1 MYTTYVPLI
10 ALVVGIFQI
19 ALASVWLLLERDR
32 LFARASSLL
41 LIVFGI
47 ANIIESAHLYFSGS
61 ALFWSQFYAMVTP
74 LVPLT
79 FTMMVIAAFRPT
91 WLQGQARWLIRGITV
106 VLVALAIA
114 DVLTGAGIYYRIPE
128 VIPLEMQGYIN
139 QGVAYPV
146 MRGII
151 FFVLLFPWPMFMA
164 ALWRGWNE
172 KDRRQHYVL
181 MISILLADVASIV
194 LEPIVSQNST
204 NLLANTV
211 LTLGLLGIMITS
223 IARMTDRLSAVGQD
237 LPIGTKLARGFGTLI
252 LVMLG
257 IALLAS
263 LAIAQ
268 LNNQVQ
274 SVLLRQNQIAQT
286 ATALQN
292 SFSAARRAE
301 RDYALLARTEGLDA
315 ARRGAFERWNSS
327 MADIEW
333 LLGGS
338 ALQAQ
343 ALSPAQRERVRA
355 IINRFTIYG
364 GEVDQFFASYVQRGD
379 NTSGAVNQ
387 WIRQAQIVDTLLQSD
402 PITSRDFDTSLVTL
416 RNLQFYYLT
425 TQDEDLA
432 TQIRLEYDAI
442 QEQILFEEIE
452 TPLNL
457 RIDLQQ
463 ALESESLGFN
473 AVRESTRD
481 IQVREE
487 SLDGAA
493 DALGTQIQSLSDQV
507 TTEFNNGII
516 ELDRQRI
523 FYVVVIISASAGALV
538 VAILLSGIIS
548 RQITQPV
555 GALAA
560 AANLMGQGELGIRAP
575 IFAQDEIG
583 VAAHAFNSMATSLD
597 DLLRSLE
604 QRVQQRT
611 AQLETAAQV
620 ASEAAG
626 SMTELQSLLDLTT
639 NLIVERFPD
648 IYHAQ
653 VFLIDQQGYG
663 DMAILRASTGEA
675 GRQLL
680 ERQHRL
686 AVASQS
692 VIGQTTSSG
701 NYVLARTDD
710 PETVHRPNQLLLETK
725 AELALPMRRGD
736 MIVGAL
742 DVQSK
747 STDAFGADD
756 IQVLQILADQLTVA
770 VENARLFRDA
780 NMSLQETSR
789 LFTASARVATAQSR
803 DEVLD
808 MFSDVA
814 GEVEQFDRMTV
825 MFFTE
830 SDAQGNPLVAQSVRT
845 WTRDEGV
852 LYTRNSFNVSSVA
865 EDLQKMAQDG
875 ILEITDLI
883 MYERP
888 ANELK
893 TAFRAR
899 GAQSALMIP
908 LRAAGNYLGMI
919 LIQRKEVGEFPTD
932 LKRMFQLLAQQASI
946 ALNRFVLLDE
956 LTMNVEDL
964 RKIRESFLDISSAT
978 TLERLY
984 TLMAPRAAS
993 LMRSAAS
1000 AIYVYDENRDVM
1012 RLVAQYGIDNRY
1024 LGEELRRGEGAAGQL
1039 VERRDPFTIQNY
1051 AGYRFQPTNHFGERF
1066 GPTIAAPL
1074 VWQDQLLGAIVA
1086 TNPPDT
1092 VPFTPDDR
1100 DRLILFTDQAALA
1113 IQNTRLL
1120 DTSNRT
1126 LKEQRQLY
1134 HSTQALLGAGREEE
1148 LIGAVSS
1155 NLSEGNTEVVAVVKG
1170 IQIPQPALVVAG
1182 VNDAQWEANTFPKAQ
1197 YRYASDLFPVGT
1209 QIPARI
1215 LVPEGAQIWE
1225 MTPLRIPLNQVEHEL
1240 AQTWQQLHGFQH
1252 LMVVPIFVREGFWG
1266 AIIEMRRE
1274 LQPYTREDEIRATT
1288 IASQFA
1294 VALDNIRL
1302 LAESQHAAEQ
1312 LTTAAEVSRVASS
1325 QLDVEEVLNR
1335 AVNLIRERF
1344 GHYHV
1349 QVFLLDYARNWAELR
1364 ASTGVVGAQLLAQQ
1378 HKLAVGSQSVIGKV
1392 TELGQYILARSS
1404 EVDQSTVHRFNE
1416 LLPETQ
1422 TELALPMVIGDRV
1435 VGALDVQSIF
1445 DDAFSDGAD
1454 IDILQTLADQL
1465 AVAVENARLY
1475 QEAQDAAEDNK
1486 ALYNASRAI
1495 NDSINSDDVAR
1506 AISNYV
1512 IQEPGVVV
1520 SLVKLT
1526 LDANRLIREAE
1537 VIGDSRPSSPHRRLR
1552 SFNSLT
1558 LPILQKLDLAS
1569 DVVVTEDLAKNE
1581 KLTPVEK
1588 RVFRM
1593 LDIGAMI
1600 SVPLR
1605 LPDAWTGLILVSYP
1619 EARTFSP
1626 REVSRLSNI
1635 AAQTA
1640 TTLQNRDL
1648 LDTTEQSLEESRLL
1662 FEASAAINTAGS
1674 ARALLEAMYPLAAE
1688 MNPSQIV
1695 MMLFEEPMFE
1705 GARPIRVHI
1714 AEGVTIRQETFAVGR
1729 SIFVRDL
1736 PLFRN
1741 LPVNSSLALED
1752 VQAATHLS
1760 ERERN
1765 ELRKLQLRAL
1775 LYLPLQV
1782 GGRYMGYIGFNMT
1795 DPARMRDNLVQ
1806 RLQTVVQ
1813 QTAIALQTQQYYS
1826 QAQRRAWREE
1836 QIARI
1841 TAALNSASDPD
1852 EVLRIGLQEL
1862 KETLNVKRAVGW
1874 VEPAPAP
1881 TIAPSQ
1887 DSRPHGSN
1895 GHHDRG
1901 NGSNGS
1907 NGGNGS
1913 NGTNG
1918 SGGNGTIPPS

>member
-1 MYTTYVPLI
+1 MYTSYIPLI
-10 ALVVGIFQI
+10 ALVVGIFQV
-19 ALASVWLLLERDR
+19 ALASVWLLLERNR
-32 LFARASSLL
+32 TFARAASLL
-41 LIVFGI
+41 LIVFGV
-47 ANIIESAHLYFSGS
+47 ANIIESAHLYFTGS
-61 ALFWSQFYAMVTP
+61 ALLWARMYAVVTP

-79 FTMMVIAAFRPT
+79 FAAMVLAAYRPQWLTGRGGWLFRILT
-91 WLQGQARWLIRGITV
+91 FL
-106 VLVALAIA
+106 LVALPLA
-114 DVLTGAGIYYRIPE
+114 DVVSGSELYFRIPE
-128 VIPLEMQGYIN
+128 AMPLEMQEYIN
-139 QGVAYPV
+139 KSWAYPF

-151 FFVLLFPWPMFMA
+151 FFVLIFPWPLFMA
-164 ALWRGWNE
+164 ALWRGWQE
-172 KDRRQHYVL
+172 EERRQHYVL
-181 MISILLADVASIV
+181 MLTILLADIASIA
-194 LEPIVSQNST
+194 LESYFAPNST

-211 LTLGLLGIMITS
+211 LTLGLFGIMVTS

-237 LPIGTKLARGFGTLI
+237 LPIGTKLSRGFGTLI

-263 LAIAQ
+263 VAIFQ

-274 SVLLRQNQIAQT
+274 SVLLRQNQIAQI
-286 ATALQN
+286 ANALQN
-292 SFSAARRAE
+292 SFSGARRAE
-301 RDYALLARTEGLDA
+301 RDYALLARTQGLDA
-315 ARRGAFERWNSS
+315 AQTGAFDRWNSS
-327 MADIEW
+327 RLDIEW
-333 LLGGS
+333 LLSGNAIQG
-338 ALQAQ
+338 QP
-343 ALSPAQRERVRA
+343 LSPAQTERVRA
-355 IINRFTIYG
+355 IINRYTLYAD
-364 GEVDQFFASYVQRGD
+364 EVDQFFSSYVQRGD
-379 NTSGAVNQ
+379 NTSGAINN

-402 PITSRDFDTSLVTL
+402 PITSRGFETSLVTL

-425 TQDEDLA
+425 TQDEALA
-432 TQIRLEYDAI
+432 TQIRTEYDAL
-442 QEQILFEEIE
+442 QEQILFEEIQ

-457 RIDLQQ
+457 RVNLQQ
-463 ALESESLGFN
+463 ALEAESLGFN
-473 AVRESTRD
+473 GVRQSTRD
-481 IQVREE
+481 IQLREQ
-487 SLDGAA
+487 SLEGAA
-493 DALGTQIQSLSDQV
+493 GNLEIQIQSLSDTV
-507 TTEFNNGII
+507 TNEFNNGIN
-516 ELDRQRI
+516 ELDRQRV
-523 FYVVVIISASAGALV
+523 FYVVIIISASAAALV

-555 GALAA
+555 GALAS
-560 AANLMGQGELGIRAP
+560 AANLMGQGELGVRAP
-575 IFAQDEIG
+575 VFAQDEIG
-583 VAAHAFNSMATSLD
+583 IAAQAFNSMATSLD

-620 ASEAAG
+620 AAEAAG

-639 NLIVERFPD
+639 NLIIERFPD

-663 DMAILRASTGEA
+663 DMAILRSSTGEP

-692 VIGQTTSSG
+692 VIGQTTSTG

-710 PETVHRPNQLLLETK
+710 PDTVHRPNQLLLETK

-747 STDAFGADD
+747 RADAFSPDD

-814 GEVEQFDRMTV
+814 SETEQFERLTV

-845 WTRDEGV
+845 WTRDEGI
-852 LYTRNSFNVSSVA
+852 LYTRNTFNVASVS

-875 ILEITDLI
+875 VLEITDLI

-888 ANELK
+888 SNELK
-893 TAFRAR
+893 SAFRAR

-932 LKRMFQLLAQQASI
+932 VKRMFQLLAQQASI

-993 LMRSAAS
+993 LMRSTAA
-1000 AIYVYDENRDVM
+1000 AIYAYDENRDVM
-1012 RLVAQYGIDNRY
+1012 RLVAHYGIDNRY

-1039 VERRDPFTIQNY
+1039 VERREPFTIQNY
-1051 AGYRFQPTNHFGERF
+1051 SNYRLQPGTHFGERF

-1086 TNPPDT
+1086 ANPHDHA
-1092 VPFTPDDR
+1092 PFTPDDR

-1148 LIGAVSS
+1148 LISAVSG
-1155 NLSEGNTEVVAVVKG
+1155 NLSEGNSEVVVIVKG
-1170 IQIPQPALVVAG
+1170 VQLPHPALVVVG

-1209 QIPARI
+1209 QLPARI

-1225 MTPLRIPLNQVEHEL
+1225 LTPLRVPLSQIEHEL
-1240 AQTWQQLHGFQH
+1240 PQTWQQLHGFHH

-1266 AIIEMRRE
+1266 AILEMRRE

-1302 LAESQHAAEQ
+1302 LAESQRAAEQ

-1349 QVFLLDYARNWAELR
+1349 QVFLLDNRGEWAELR
-1364 ASTGVVGAQLLAQQ
+1364 ASTGAVGAQLLAQQ

-1392 TELGQYILARSS
+1392 TEVGQYIMARSS

-1416 LLPETQ
+1416 LLPETK

-1445 DDAFSDGAD
+1445 EDAFSDGAD

-1475 QEAQDAAEDNK
+1475 QESQEAAEDNK

-1495 NDSINSDDVAR
+1495 NDSQNSDEVAR
-1506 AISNYV
+1506 AISNFV
-1512 IQEPGVVV
+1512 IQEPGAVV

-1526 LDANRLIREAE
+1526 LDANQLIREAE
-1537 VIGDSRPSSPHRRLR
+1537 VIGDSRPKTDTRRLR
-1552 SFNSLT
+1552 SFNALT
-1558 LPILQKLDLAS
+1558 LPILQKLDLAN
-1569 DVVVTEDLAKNE
+1569 DVVVTESLAKSV
-1581 KLTPVEK
+1581 KLSETEK

-1593 LDIGAMI
+1593 LNIGAMV

-1605 LPDAWTGLILVSYP
+1605 LPGAWTGLILVSYP
-1619 EARTFSP
+1619 DPRTFNR
-1626 REVSRLSNI
+1626 REITRLSTI
-1635 AAQTA
+1635 TAQTA

-1662 FEASAAINTAGS
+1662 FEASAAINTASS

-1688 MNPSQIV
+1688 MNPAQIV

-1705 GARPIRVHI
+1705 GARPIRVFM
-1714 AEGVTIRQETFAVGR
+1714 AEGLTIRQETFAVGR

-1760 ERERN
+1760 ERERT
-1765 ELRKLQLRAL
+1765 ELRNLQVRSL

-1782 GGRYMGYIGFNMT
+1782 GNRYLGYIGFNMT
-1795 DPARMRDNLVQ
+1795 EPARMRDNLVQ

-1836 QIARI
+1836 QISRI

-1862 KETLNVKRAVGW
+1862 KETLNVKRAAGW

-1881 TIAPSQ
+1881 IVAPAKKPTTTQ
-1887 DSRPHGSN
+1887 NGSN
-1895 GHHDRG
+1895 GHHPDTR
-1901 NGSNGS
+1901 
-1907 NGGNGS
+1907 GS

-1918 SGGNGTIPPS
+1918 AKGNGAGD